1 MIELKCLQ
9 AVSERDID
17 MILVEELQASELF
30 RVWFASQVFD
40 HTSYKMKIGAWHSV
54 SDPALG
60 ESDVVFLFVNE
71 TDGTSAILIE
81 NKINAS
87 AQPDQGIRYQK
98 RGSAGQNSGWW
109 DDFKTCLVAPEK
121 YLKSITQTEKYDV
134 EISYEQIQSYFA
146 DLQNQDERFAHKALV
161 IEEGIVQNRRGYQ
174 PEIDTSLTRFTENY
188 YAFAAE
194 NYPDAGM
201 DTPKPRPGGSTWIT
215 FRPDCLPKDSDIAHQ
230 TTAGFVKLF
239 FRGAAGQFDELVNK
253 YSAHLPDDAVIKLAG
268 KSVAIIME
276 VPKIADPQNV
286 PFDKCLTEVKAAL
299 SAIKEIL
306 VVVQNAEQ
314 AAS

>member
-1 MIELKCLQ
+1 M
-9 AVSERDID
+9 
-17 MILVEELQASELF
+17 
-30 RVWFASQVFD
+30 
-40 HTSYKMKIGAWHSV
+40 
-54 SDPALG
+54 
-60 ESDVVFLFVNE
+60 
-71 TDGTSAILIE
+71 
-81 NKINAS
+81 
-87 AQPDQGIRYQK
+87 
-98 RGSAGQNSGWW
+98 
-109 DDFKTCLVAPEK
+109 
-121 YLKSITQTEKYDV
+121 

-174 PEIDTSLTRFTENY
+174 PEIDTSLTRFTEDY

-194 NYPDAGM
+194 NYPDTGM

-268 KSVAIIME
+268 KSVAIIMK
-276 VPKIADPQNV
+276 VPKIADPQNK
-286 PFDKCLTEVKAAL
+286 PFDEYISEVKAAL
-299 SAIKEIL
+299 SAIKEIIRPI
-306 VVVQNAEQ
+306 NAANINDADSTE
-314 AAS
+314 